1 MARGGKSGGK
11 KKKRKGSMLT
21 LILLIIPAGLVVLP
35 TSILFGIG
43 MIPTIVAYVT
53 DRDPEKSAPI
63 TVGGLNFCGCMP
75 YAIELWKHNHT
86 IGAAG
91 KIFMDP
97 LAWLVMYGSAAIGW
111 ALYFGIPPLVANF
124 EVMRAEKRVSALKDV
139 KVGLVQEWGPE
150 VAGDL
155 FDDAGGLSPDEQD
168 QMAEPAGA

>member
-1 MARGGKSGGK
+1 MARSRK
-11 KKKRKGSMLT
+11 KKKSKVSMLT

-43 MIPTIVAYVT
+43 MIPTMVAYAI

-75 YAIELWKHNHT
+75 YAIALWKHSHT
-86 IGAAG
+86 VAAAG
-91 KIFMDP
+91 KIFTDP
-97 LAWLVMYGSAAIGW
+97 LVWLVMYGSAAVGW
-111 ALYFGIPPLVANF
+111 ALYFGIPPMVANF
-124 EVMRAEKRVSALKDV
+124 EVMRAEKRIGALKDV

-155 FDDAGGLSPDEQD
+155 FDGSGDLSEEDQD
-168 QMAEPAGA
+168 QAAEAAGA